1 MVVPLLLKTKTYIP
15 AQRGNA
21 VSRRR
26 LIDRLYSGM
35 DLKLTLISAPPG
47 YGKTTLLSE
56 WVQQCKCPTA
66 WLSLDEG
73 DNDLAR
79 FLLYLA
85 AALGEVFS
93 DVGSKLISALSSRQ
107 PPSYR
112 EFLTVFI
119 NQINAQLETQVKKS
133 RFDTGIIFILDDYH
147 YIESQEIHDALGFL
161 LENLPDRMHLLIS
174 TRADPPIALARL
186 RGSGQLNE
194 LRQRDL
200 EFSKDE
206 TAQFL
211 EQTMRLQLS
220 RANSDQLAVRTDGW
234 IAGLQMAAISM
245 RSQDDLEAFIHSF
258 SGSNRYIMDYLLEE
272 VLQHQPVGVQQFLL
286 LTSILDRLCAP
297 LCDALIFEA
306 GGILLD
312 EDELPFEAESPHQ
325 ISQQVLDY
333 LERRNLFLTPLDN
346 ERVWYRYHH
355 LFAQLL
361 RQRLFQSYQALVPSL
376 YEQASKWFEEN
387 GMLLQAI
394 EYAFVRQ
401 DFERIVNLIER
412 VSEEMMLRSEM
423 GTYLH
428 WVNQLPEEIMLASP
442 RIIVYSSMAL
452 LLAGNPLE
460 VVEQRLQIAERS
472 AEAGKIT
479 GELNA
484 VKGLIAAY
492 QKDSENSVV
501 YSSRALELLPQ
512 DDLFFRSLVA
522 GYLGLVQFTQGEIDG
537 AAQALQEAVRI
548 SRQAGN
554 TTNVVLALTH
564 LGELG
569 ILKGNLRTAQAY
581 FEEALEYSKDAQGQN
596 LPVAGVA
603 MVALGRLAYE
613 RNKLTKAFQLIT
625 DGIELVRS
633 WGEAG
638 AINGYIYLSRSQMA
652 RGDYEAA
659 WKMLNTAKQL
669 AQAFDAMQSD
679 DDFVAV
685 TEASLYLQQGDE
697 EAAMHW
703 IIQRGLDT
711 NVQVE
716 DLQDALNYLTLC
728 QIYIAA
734 GRIDEVLLVLQ
745 ELENISVASGWV
757 ALELKILVLKA
768 IALRK
773 LGQTEDAID
782 LFSQAMNLAAPQGY
796 KRYILDEGEP
806 AYELLSIAKRQ
817 GVSPKFTAE
826 LLAEF
831 QTGRLAQEDHRITG
845 SRTELENDLSGF
857 VEPLSERELEVLH
870 LIAAG
875 LSNREISRKLY
886 LSMSTVK
893 GHTYNIYHKLAVHS
907 RTQAVN
913 KARALGIL
921 ENA

>member
-1 MVVPLLLKTKTYIP
+1 M
-15 AQRGNA
+15 
-21 VSRRR
+21 VSRHR
-26 LIDRLYSGM
+26 LIERLNSGM
-35 DLKLTLISAPPG
+35 SLKLTLISAPPG
-47 YGKTTLLSE
+47 YGKTTLLSD
-56 WVQQCKCPTA
+56 WAQHCKCPIA

-79 FLLYLA
+79 FLLYLS
-85 AALGEVFS
+85 AALGELYS
-93 DVGSKLISALSSRQ
+93 DVGSKLMSALGSRQ
-107 PPSYR
+107 PFSYR
-112 EFLTVFI
+112 EFMTVFI
-119 NQINAQLETQVKKS
+119 NEINVRLETQLEKN
-133 RFDTGIIFILDDYH
+133 RFEPEIIFILDDYH

-161 LENLPDRMHLLIS
+161 IENLPEKMHLLIS

-194 LRQRDL
+194 LRQHDL

-211 EQTMRLQLS
+211 EQTMRLQLT
-220 RANSDQLAVRTDGW
+220 RANSDQLAIRTDGW

-245 RSQDDLEAFIHSF
+245 RNHQDLETFIRSF

-272 VLQHQPVGVQQFLL
+272 VLQNQPVGVQQFLL

-297 LCDALIFEA
+297 LCDALIFETD
-306 GGILLD
+306 GTLFD
-312 EDELPFEAESPHQ
+312 EHQLPFESGTSHE

-361 RQRLFQSYQALVPSL
+361 RQRLFQSYQTFVPSL
-376 YEQASKWFEEN
+376 YGQASKWFEEN
-387 GMLLQAI
+387 GMQLQAI
-394 EYAFVRQ
+394 QYSFETQ
-401 DFERIVNLIER
+401 DYERIVNLIEC

-423 GTYLH
+423 ATYLH
-428 WVNQLPEEIMLASP
+428 WVNQLPEEIMLARP
-442 RIIVYSSMAL
+442 RIIVYSSMAM

-460 VVEQRLQIAERS
+460 VVEQRLQIADRS
-472 AEAGKIT
+472 DEAGKIT

-492 QKDSENSVV
+492 QKDKKNSVM

-522 GYLGLVQFTQGEIDG
+522 GYLGLVQFTIGDING
-537 AAQALQEAVRI
+537 ATQALQEAVRI
-548 SRQAGN
+548 SRQTGN

-564 LGELG
+564 LGELE
-569 ILKGNLRTAQAY
+569 ILKGNLRTAQDY
-581 FEEALEYSKDAQGQN
+581 FEEALEFSKDAQGVK

-603 MVALGRLAYE
+603 LIALGRLAYE
-613 RNKLTKAFQLIT
+613 RNKLTKAVQLIT

-638 AINGYIYLSRSQMA
+638 AINGYIYLSRIQLA
-652 RGDYEAA
+652 RGDYDAA
-659 WKMLNTAKQL
+659 WKMLNNAKQL

-679 DDFVAV
+679 DDYVAV
-685 TEASLYLQQGDE
+685 TEASLYLQQGDAD
-697 EAAMHW
+697 AAMHW
-703 IIQRGLDT
+703 IRQRSLDT

-734 GRIDEVLLVLQ
+734 GRIDEALLVLH
-745 ELENISVASGWV
+745 ELENISVSSGWV

-773 LGQTEDAID
+773 QGLTDDAID
-782 LFSQAMNLAAPQGY
+782 LFAQAMKLAGPKGY
-796 KRYILDEGEP
+796 KRYILDEGEA

-817 GVSPKFTAE
+817 GVSPEFTSE

-831 QTGRLAQEDHRITG
+831 QTRQLAQNDHKITG
-845 SRTELENDLSGF
+845 PRTELENDLSGF

-870 LIAAG
+870 LIADG
-875 LSNREISRKLY
+875 LSNREISNKLF
-886 LSMSTVK
+886 LSISTVK

-907 RTQAVN
+907 RTQAVS

-921 ENA
+921 GEKT